1 MMSSRLHQPPSPE
14 VPQSPRSKPGSVPG
28 GIRSQMSQK
37 RQTMNRRPA
46 RTQRHRPATYQ
57 V

>member
-1 MMSSRLHQPPSPE
+1 MSSRLHQPPSPE

-46 RTQRHRPATYQ
+46 RTQRHRPASYQ